1 MFETR
6 PRRTKVRIEAE
17 LFLDDGSHILC
28 RIGVGQGER
37 LSDAL
42 NDDRQF
48 LPVETMQGHV
58 TILRKSTISRAV
70 QLDQQIDEAN
80 ATDPFEV
87 LGIARNVSDEE
98 LNHAYR
104 SLCHA
109 NHPDKLLAAG
119 MSQQFVE
126 MATSKMARI
135 NDAYERIRSLRKQE
149 QARHEQQP
157 ETAA

>member
-1 MFETR
+1 MFESR
-6 PRRTKVRIEAE
+6 PKRTKARIEAE
-17 LFLDDGSHILC
+17 LYLDDGSHILC

-42 NDDRQF
+42 NDERQF
-48 LPVETMQGHV
+48 LPVETMQGQV
-58 TILRKSTISRAV
+58 IILRKTTIAKAV
-70 QLDQQIDEAN
+70 QLDQKMENAN
-80 ATDPFEV
+80 ATDPFEI
-87 LGIARNVSDEE
+87 LGVPRNVSDDD

-104 SLCHA
+104 GLCHA

-126 MATSKMARI
+126 MATSQMARI

-149 QARHEQQP
+149 REP
-157 ETAA
+157 DTALGS